1 MACWTADLSS
11 LLTAA
16 SSLLGPL
23 CRAAQCRWLYQSK
36 QANIREREQAGR
48 QASPSSVTYSWKW
61 PPITSAASSWGV
73 SSATLREFHAS
84 VALGC
89 LHRSLHTA
97 HAQAGFFVT
106 CGVHMWKTGNGLWL
120 YLSVFPSQP
129 ELLCGLLSPVA
140 AVLMLFWAYFS
151 APHWCTKNWFER
163 GTWQPWEA
171 KRNLTLQSPG
181 VLENLLIP
189 VLYSLHRITCIWVYK
204 IVKSLE

>member
-106 CGVHMWKTGNGLWL
+106 CGVHMWKRERPLAASQCLPFTAWTSLWFALSCGSHADVALSLFQCPSLMYQELVWTG
-120 YLSVFPSQP
+120 YLAALRSQKKP
-129 ELLCGLLSPVA
+129 DPTESRR
-140 AVLMLFWAYFS
+140 F
-151 APHWCTKNWFER
+151 R
-163 GTWQPWEA
+163 
-171 KRNLTLQSPG
+171 
-181 VLENLLIP
+181 
-189 VLYSLHRITCIWVYK
+189 
-204 IVKSLE
+204 KSLNSSSVQSS